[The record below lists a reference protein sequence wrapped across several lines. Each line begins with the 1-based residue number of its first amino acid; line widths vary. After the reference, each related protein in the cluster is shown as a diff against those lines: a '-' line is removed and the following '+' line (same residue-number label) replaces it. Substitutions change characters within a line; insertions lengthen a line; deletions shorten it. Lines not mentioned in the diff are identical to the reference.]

1 MNIEISDKNN
11 NKILFDVKNIL
22 NSISRCINRGN
33 YYVVDRFEEN
43 FAVLENLKSKKN
55 INIPKDDILDK
66 ISEGDVLKFQNGH
79 FVIDNAQTKLR
90 KDEIFDFIN
99 FSILR
104 LFK

>member
-11 NKILFDVKNIL
+11 NKILFDVKDIL
-22 NSISRCINRGN
+22 NSISKCINRGN

-43 FAVLENLKSKKN
+43 FAVLENLKSK
-55 INIPKDDILDK
+55 IPKDDILGK

-90 KDEIFDFIN
+90 KDEILDITKDIFEND
-99 FSILR
+99 
-104 LFK
+104 

>member
-11 NKILFDVKNIL
+11 NKILFDVKDIL
-22 NSISRCINRGN
+22 NSISKCINRGN

-55 INIPKDDILDK
+55 INIPKDDIWGK

-90 KDEIFDFIN
+90 KDEILDITKDIFEND
-99 FSILR
+99 
-104 LFK
+104 